1 MLVVRGT
8 KKFRDRVGRT
18 DTDGVVPTNSLG
30 DWYANAVLLQP
41 HMAFLLNAATL
52 LPVVFPLAPA
62 ATALERAPDA
72 IKDVLIALD
81 VDRSFVDAERAE
93 MGQQALLPT
102 ASRSVLGVM
111 RELIELGRLYYR
123 LDGVTDPVE
132 LSVRLSQVP
141 CGPLYETTV
150 SPARLVHA
158 GPGRCRRSPPAPK
171 CARWC
176 AWARDRRAL
185 GIS

>member
-18 DTDGVVPTNSLG
+18 DTDGIAPTNALG
-30 DWYANAVLLQP
+30 DWYANAVFWRP

-52 LPVVFPLAPA
+52 LPVVFPLSPA

-72 IKDVLIALD
+72 ITEVLIALD
-81 VDRSFVDAERAE
+81 VNRAFIDDERAE
-93 MGQQALLPT
+93 MGELALLPT

-111 RELIELGRLYYR
+111 RELTELGRLYYR

-141 CGPLYETTV
+141 CGPLYATTV
-150 SPARLVHA
+150 TPAREVLAFAEA
-158 GPGRCRRSPPAPK
+158 GR
-171 CARWC
+171 AR
-176 AWARDRRAL
+176 
-185 GIS
+185 